1 MRGWLVVR
9 AANCIGPFDKLRA
22 SSSAR
27 KRRGPQDD
35 SFSGADAGWTVREAW
50 WKRLAGLVV
59 ARAGKGS
66 FDFADRF
73 ALRIGP
79 LRSG

>member
-1 MRGWLVVR
+1 MG
-9 AANCIGPFDKLRA
+9 
-22 SSSAR
+22 
-27 KRRGPQDD
+27 KR
-35 SFSGADAGWTVREAW
+35 SFSFAV
-50 WKRLAGLVV
+50 
-59 ARAGKGS
+59 GS